1 MYIRVKLELATLA
14 NLLTKNEKESF
25 VGLELVNYAS
35 GMKPKLQSAFQSLA
49 ASGWRCII
57 IMKPD

>member
-1 MYIRVKLELATLA
+1 MYVRVKLELATLA

-35 GMKPKLQSAFQSLA
+35 GMKPKLQSAFQRLA
-49 ASGWRCII
+49 ASGW
-57 IMKPD
+57 